1 MVPREKVFMISD
13 QDVISQE
20 LISKIEA
27 RSFTRVPVYSGKN
40 RDCILWILS
49 VKRILLA

>member
-1 MVPREKVFMISD
+1 MVSKEKVFMISD
-13 QDVISQE
+13 QELISQE

-27 RSFTRVPVYSGKN
+27 RSFTRIPIYSGKN